1 MAINY
6 EEEYQNFLPASDV
19 NNPAVNF
26 NVNLATLIDEGQK
39 AIIATDLI
47 EGIKK
52 DRDSRDKWEQG
63 YKSAM
68 DYLGIEQKF
77 DSQTKTVNY
86 QIYDSTLLN
95 CVLKFVATAQSE
107 LYPPKGVADFE
118 IITPDGTDNEIIKR
132 YGEQQKNLI
141 NNYLKL
147 GDKSFY
153 KNSQAMLMP
162 LALNGCVFKKVY
174 NNPIA
179 NQPISRYIRPQDI
192 IINNSCLDL
201 LESERITHVL
211 YLTKKDVVL
220 NENSGFFIGSDNNL
234 TSEQENDDQDNSE
247 INAKT
252 RRIDGISDDDDI
264 DEKFIF
270 KHYESHV
277 SLDYPFLLDLE
288 PNKPNFPIPYVVTIC
303 KQTQKVV
310 AIYRNWLE
318 GDASYTRDN
327 CFVQFNYF
335 SGFGLYGYGMLH
347 LLGNDAQA
355 LTMLQ
360 RQLLTAGSMANY
372 PAYFK
377 AKGLKI
383 EHPQVDL
390 QPGQSIDV
398 ETGSL
403 PINQA
408 VMPLPFKGADPV
420 LVDLKERLKA
430 DAEQT
435 GSIADTKLA
444 EINSNAPVGTTVA
457 LLETQ
462 QKFQSSVI
470 RSCYNSLADELQMI
484 YARLAQPSSDPQEI
498 QLSESIRIIPAADP
512 TFSTNLQRIMKA
524 DAMLRTAMNA
534 PQLHNMREVF
544 SRFYTT
550 IGVENIEQ
558 VLPLEP
564 NPVPLD
570 PITENMNILNNKAVR
585 AEMWQDHVSHITC
598 HQVFA
603 EQNKGQDFLPNIL
616 AHIREHLAF
625 AYLIEMQQAMGIQLP
640 PMEALQNPK
649 VQNEVAMLA
658 AQAAESQGVVMDS
671 EKPPEITEV
680 AMAEVVQKDKAAEL
694 KASVDLKKI
703 EGDSYKAQLQHETEK
718 MKIEAEKDMFEER
731 MEIELKK
738 METQKEI
745 AEEKNEL
752 ERQRSEII
760 EREE

>member
-1 MAINY
+1 MAENY
-6 EEEYQNFLPASDV
+6 EDYNRFLPPTEDNQALD
-19 NNPAVNF
+19 F
-26 NVNLATLIDEGQK
+26 NANLASMLDEGQK
-39 AIIATDLI
+39 AIIVTDLL

-52 DRDSRDKWEQG
+52 DKESRDRWEQG

-68 DYLGIEQKF
+68 DYLGVEQKF

-118 IITPDGTDNEIIKR
+118 VITPDGTDNETIKR
-132 YGEQQKNLI
+132 YGEQQKNLL

-220 NENSGFFIGSDNNL
+220 NENSGFFISGDNGL

-288 PNKPNFPIPYVVTIC
+288 SNKPNFPIPYVVTIC

-318 GDASYTRDN
+318 GDASYARDN

-347 LLGNDAQA
+347 LLGNNAQA
-355 LTMLQ
+355 LTLLQ

-377 AKGLKI
+377 AKGLKV
-383 EHPQVDL
+383 EHPNVDL

-398 ETGSL
+398 ETGAL
-403 PINQA
+403 PITQA

-420 LVDLKERLKA
+420 LAELKQALKA
-430 DAEQT
+430 DTEQT

-470 RSCYNSLADELQMI
+470 RSCYDSLAQELEMI
-484 YARLAQPSSDPQEI
+484 HQKLVQFPSDPMEQ
-498 QLSESIRIIPAADP
+498 QLYHSIRIIPAADP
-512 TFSTNLQRIMKA
+512 TFSINLQRIMKA
-524 DAMLRTAMNA
+524 DAILRTASNA

-558 VLPLEP
+558 ILPLEP
-564 NPVPLD
+564 NPIPLD
-570 PITENMNILNNKAVR
+570 PITENMNILNNKAIR

-603 EQNKGQDFLPNIL
+603 EQNKNQDFLPNVL

-625 AYLIEMQQAMGIQLP
+625 EYLIQMQQAMGIQLP
-640 PMEALQNPK
+640 PMEALQNPQI
-649 VQNEVAMLA
+649 QNAVAMKAAEA
-658 AQAAESQGVVMDS
+658 AQAQGMVMDA

-680 AMAEVVQKDKAAEL
+680 AMAEVVQKDKASEL
-694 KASVDLKKI
+694 KASVDLQKV
-703 EGDSYKAQLQHETEK
+703 EAESYKAQLQHETEK
-718 MKIEAEKDMFEER
+718 MKIEAEKEMFEER
-731 MEIELKK
+731 MEMELKK

-745 AEEKNEL
+745 AEERNEV
-752 ERQRSEII
+752 EKQRSEII
-760 EREE
+760 KREEKE

>member
-1 MAINY
+1 MATNY
-6 EEEYQNFLPASDV
+6 EDYDKFLPLSADSQPLD
-19 NNPAVNF
+19 F
-26 NVNLATLIDEGQK
+26 NANLASVLDEGQK
-39 AIIATDLI
+39 AIIATDLL

-52 DRDSRDKWEQG
+52 DKESRDKWEQG

-77 DSQTKTVNY
+77 DVQTKTINY
-86 QIYDSTLLN
+86 QVYDSTLLN

-107 LYPPKGVADFE
+107 LYPAKGVADFE
-118 IITPDGTDNEIIKR
+118 AITPDGTDNETIKR
-132 YGEQQKNLI
+132 YGEEQKNLL

-153 KNSQAMLMP
+153 KNSQEMLMP

-174 NNPIA
+174 NDNIS
-179 NQPISRYIRPQDI
+179 NKPISRYIRPQDI
-192 IINNSCLDL
+192 IINNDCLDL
-201 LESERITHVL
+201 LLSERITHVL
-211 YLTKKDVVL
+211 YLTKKDVIL
-220 NENSGFFIGSDNNL
+220 KENSGFFFGSDIKL
-234 TSEQENDDQDNSE
+234 TSEQENSDQDGSK

-252 RRIDGISDDDDI
+252 RSIDGISDDDDI
-264 DEKFIF
+264 DDKFIF

-318 GDASYTRDN
+318 GNPSYARDN

-377 AKGLKI
+377 AKGLKV

-398 ETGSL
+398 ETGAL
-403 PINQA
+403 PITQA

-420 LVDLKERLKA
+420 LVELKQSLKA

-470 RSCYNSLADELQMI
+470 RSCYDSLTQELQMV
-484 YARLAQPSSDPQEI
+484 YRLLAPPPTNPQDAE
-498 QLSESIRIIPAADP
+498 LAKSIRIIPAADP

-550 IGVENIEQ
+550 IGIENIEQ
-558 VLPLEP
+558 ILPLEP
-564 NPVPLD
+564 SPIPLD
-570 PITENMNILNNKAVR
+570 PITENMNILNNKAIK

-640 PMEALQNPK
+640 PMEALQNPQT
-649 VQNEVAMLA
+649 QNAVAMKAAEA
-658 AQAAESQGVVMDS
+658 AQAQGIVMDA

-680 AMAEVVQKDKAAEL
+680 AMAEVVQKDKASEL
-694 KASVDLKKI
+694 KASIDLKKI

-718 MKIEAEKDMFEER
+718 MKIEAEKEMFEER
-731 MEIELKK
+731 MEMELKK

-745 AEEKNEL
+745 AEEKNEV

-760 EREE
+760 KREEKE

>member
-1 MAINY
+1 MAENY
-6 EEEYQNFLPASDV
+6 EDYDNFLPLVEDNQALD
-19 NNPAVNF
+19 F
-26 NVNLATLIDEGQK
+26 NVNLASMLDEGQK
-39 AIIATDLI
+39 AIIATELL

-52 DRDSRDKWEQG
+52 DKDSRDKWEQG

-77 DSQTKTVNY
+77 DSQTKAVNY

-107 LYPPKGVADFE
+107 LYPAKGVADFE
-118 IITPDGTDNEIIKR
+118 VITPDGADNETIKR
-132 YGEQQKNLI
+132 YGEEQKNLL

-153 KNSQAMLMP
+153 KNSQEMLMP

-174 NNPIA
+174 NDNIS
-179 NQPISRYIRPQDI
+179 NKPISRYIRPQDI

-211 YLTKKDVVL
+211 YLTKKDVIL
-220 NENSGFFIGSDNNL
+220 NENSGFFVGSDIKL
-234 TSEQENDDQDNSE
+234 TSEQENSDQDSSK

-252 RRIDGISDDDDI
+252 RSIDGISDDDDI
-264 DEKFIF
+264 DDKFIF

-277 SLDYPFLLDLE
+277 SLDHPFLLDLE
-288 PNKPNFPIPYVVTIC
+288 HNKPNFPIPYIVTIC

-318 GDASYTRDN
+318 GDPSYARDN

-377 AKGLKI
+377 AKGLKL

-420 LVDLKERLKA
+420 LVELKQSLKA

-470 RSCYNSLADELQMI
+470 RSCYDSLTQELQMV
-484 YARLAQPSSDPQEI
+484 YRLLVPPPTNPQEA
-498 QLSESIRIIPAADP
+498 QFHQGIRIIPAADP

-550 IGVENIEQ
+550 IGIENIEQ
-558 VLPLEP
+558 ILPLEP
-564 NPVPLD
+564 NPIPLD

-603 EQNKGQDFLPNIL
+603 EQNKNQDFLPNIL

-640 PMEALQNPK
+640 PMEALQNPQI
-649 VQNEVAMLA
+649 QNAVAMKA
-658 AQAAESQGVVMDS
+658 AQVAQAQGLVMDD

-694 KASVDLKKI
+694 KASVDLQKV
-703 EGDSYKAQLQHETEK
+703 EAESYKAQLQHETEK
-718 MKIEAEKDMFEER
+718 MKIEAEKEMFEER
-731 MEIELKK
+731 MEMELKK

-745 AEEKNEL
+745 AEEKNEV

-760 EREE
+760 KHEEKG